1 MDFILKSISYVLHP
15 LIMPLLGVLFYFSK
29 TPRFIPENIVNA
41 KIFSIILLTM
51 ILPILVYYLLKTLK
65 KVDSIYLKTINERK
79 LPLLI
84 NAFIISL
91 VILRVFTSNEI
102 KELHYFFIG
111 ILVST
116 LVCFVLAVFKV
127 KASIHM
133 LAASGFFMFAL
144 ALSINFKINI
154 NGTIALMM
162 VLLGAIATS
171 RLHLKA
177 HTYPELIIGSLIGI
191 IPQLLLFSTW
201 L

>member
-41 KIFSIILLTM
+41 KIFSTILLTM

-65 KVDSIYLKTINERK
+65 KVDSIYLKTTNERK

-102 KELHYFFIG
+102 KELYYFFIG

>member
-41 KIFSIILLTM
+41 KIFSTILLTM

-65 KVDSIYLKTINERK
+65 KVDSIYLKTTNERK

-102 KELHYFFIG
+102 KELYYFFIG

-154 NGTIALMM
+154 NGIIALMM

-191 IPQLLLFSTW
+191 IPQLLLFIN
-201 L
+201 

>member
-1 MDFILKSISYVLHP
+1 MDFILKSISHVLHP

-41 KIFSIILLTM
+41 KIFSTILLTM

-65 KVDSIYLKTINERK
+65 KVDSIYLKTTNERK

-102 KELHYFFIG
+102 KELYYFFIG